1 MQRNPHSYQ
10 IATGYRTF
18 NSLSLIYQ
26 PITKKRLF
34 LIKNFAEDENRDES
48 LFYRHIFIHSF
59 RVEHPEFPFFVRIYE
74 ACVEVGV

>member
-18 NSLSLIYQ
+18 YSLSLIYQ

-34 LIKNFAEDENRDES
+34 FSKRKGGKDILRFPIKGDDSVNRVNNSVVELSGKYS
-48 LFYRHIFIHSF
+48 LSNDR
-59 RVEHPEFPFFVRIYE
+59 
-74 ACVEVGV
+74 

>member
-18 NSLSLIYQ
+18 YSLSLIYQ

-34 LIKNFAEDENRDES
+34 LLKKVLYEFDALLGFA
-48 LFYRHIFIHSF
+48 HI
-59 RVEHPEFPFFVRIYE
+59 EKGFVVFWVYE
-74 ACVEVGV
+74 LTHFLLYNVLVA

>member
-18 NSLSLIYQ
+18 YSLSLIYQ

-34 LIKNFAEDENRDES
+34 FYKKQLFVILINSYIVPGQELS
-48 LFYRHIFIHSF
+48 
-59 RVEHPEFPFFVRIYE
+59 
-74 ACVEVGV
+74 GVFHKDIQAVTG